1 MLTIAITGGIGSGK
15 TQVTNYL
22 SEKGYTVLD
31 ADVIAREITAAGGK
45 AITDIIEIFGPEYIR
60 EDGSMNRDRMRA
72 LVYDNPEAKRKL
84 EECTTRVVQKDI
96 EAAISFNRACG
107 MAVTFV
113 AVPLLFECGGGDEYD
128 ATWLVVAD
136 EQIRIRRVMA
146 RDGLDEITVK
156 KIIKNQFSDKKK
168 LALASDVLYNND
180 CVQELRNQI
189 DKLLT
194 KYKI

>member
-31 ADVIAREITAAGGK
+31 ADVIAREITAPGGK

-96 EAAISFNRACG
+96 
-107 MAVTFV
+107 
-113 AVPLLFECGGGDEYD
+113 
-128 ATWLVVAD
+128 
-136 EQIRIRRVMA
+136 
-146 RDGLDEITVK
+146 
-156 KIIKNQFSDKKK
+156 
-168 LALASDVLYNND
+168 
-180 CVQELRNQI
+180 
-189 DKLLT
+189 
-194 KYKI
+194 

>member
-1 MLTIAITGGIGSGK
+1 
-15 TQVTNYL
+15 
-22 SEKGYTVLD
+22 
-31 ADVIAREITAAGGK
+31 
-45 AITDIIEIFGPEYIR
+45 
-60 EDGSMNRDRMRA
+60 
-72 LVYDNPEAKRKL
+72 
-84 EECTTRVVQKDI
+84 
-96 EAAISFNRACG
+96 

-113 AVPLLFECGGGDEYD
+113 AVPLLFECGGEDEYD